1 MLMRATLRAV
11 ALFSSVVC
19 FGTQGS
25 FAANNGAA
33 NITGGGTFVV
43 GTNLTGHFN
52 FNAVTH
58 PDGSVTG
65 HLSLRNPEAAPE
77 QDVDGTGDPGL
88 EGLPDGV
95 ELTADLDGM
104 NISGHRAALSGVV
117 RTASNQRYVG
127 LKIVLTVEDTGE
139 GDAEGHDKI
148 TWGFY
153 QRVIPRLVADFEN
166 PEAGAYLVG
175 VKILASDAENPEAG
189 AFFVGDSDID
199 SSSFPLSSYAL
210 NDINGGNI
218 QIHEDLNLRQQNNA
232 LASPGL

>member
-1 MLMRATLRAV
+1 MRATLCAV
-11 ALFSSVVC
+11 ALFFSVVC

-25 FAANNGAA
+25 LAANNGAA

-43 GTNLTGHFN
+43 GTDLTGHFN

-58 PDGSVTG
+58 QDGSVTG
-65 HLSLRNPEAAPE
+65 HLSLRNPEAAPD
-77 QDVDGTGDPGL
+77 QDVDGSGEPGL

-95 ELTADLDGM
+95 ELTADLDGI
-104 NISGHRAALSGVV
+104 NISANRAALSGVV
-117 RTASNQRYVG
+117 RTATNQRYVG
-127 LKIVLTVEDTGE
+127 LRIILAVEDAGE
-139 GDAEGHDKI
+139 GEGEGPDKI

-189 AFFVGDSDID
+189 AFLVGDSDLD
-199 SSSFPLSSYAL
+199 SNSFPLSSYAL
-210 NDINGGNI
+210 NDLNGGNI
-218 QIHEDLNLRQQNNA
+218 QIHEDLNLR
-232 LASPGL
+232 

>member
-1 MLMRATLRAV
+1 MRATLYAM
-11 ALFSSVVC
+11 ALILSLVC
-19 FGTQGS
+19 LGTQGA
-25 FAANNGAA
+25 FAASEGAA

-43 GTNLTGHFN
+43 GSSLKGHFN

-58 PDGSVTG
+58 QDGSVTG
-65 HLSLRNPEAAPE
+65 HLSLRNPEEAPD

-88 EGLPDGV
+88 GSLPDGV

-104 NISGHRAALSGVV
+104 NISGNRAALSGIV
-117 RTASNQRYVG
+117 RTASNPRYVG
-127 LKIVLTVEDTGE
+127 LRIVLTVEDSGE
-139 GDAEGHDKI
+139 GDTESPDKI

-166 PEAGAYLVG
+166 PDAGAYPVG

-189 AFFVGDSDID
+189 AFLVGDSDID
-199 SSSFPLSSYAL
+199 SNSFPLSSYAL

-218 QIHEDLNLRQQNNA
+218 QLHG
-232 LASPGL
+232 GLSAR